1 MPTKTERDAE
11 NEKGRSPF
19 YDISRK
25 LLLAGIG
32 AAVIAQEEIDAFVGR
47 MAEKGELAEKE
58 ARQLAKEMRERRE
71 KMIHGMRAET
81 QKSRPAA
88 ASKADIDALSEKIA
102 ELNKKIEELKN
113 TQEK

>member
-1 MPTKTERDAE
+1 MAGKMDPSEE
-11 NEKGRSPF
+11 NERERSPF

-32 AAVIAQEEIDAFVGR
+32 AAVIAQEEINSFVGR

-71 KMIHGMRAET
+71 NLLHERRDDF

-88 ASKADIDALSEKIA
+88 ASKADIDALSQKIA
-102 ELNKKIEELKN
+102 ELNKKIEELKKAQGN
-113 TQEK
+113 